1 MLHGLVLVGQSDPQ
15 AAGLGGLVDL
25 LRFLKFLKL
34 LPVLIHHPVARLLM
48 LICLSLV
55 FAFVCAGI
63 AARKGRSKLGWGILG
78 LLFSIVT
85 LIVLLS
91 IPSKRP
97 PERES
102 PPGDVQ
108 KKVQEK
114 RPTTSG
120 APEAEAH
127 EKCTKVRCSHC
138 QHVQTVPVSQ
148 QTFSCEQCKTH
159 LKRRAA
165 PANSS

>member
-15 AAGLGGLVDL
+15 AAGLGGLIDL
-25 LRFLKFLKL
+25 LQFLKFLKF

-55 FAFVCAGI
+55 FAFVCPGI

-108 KKVQEK
+108 KKVQ
-114 RPTTSG
+114 
-120 APEAEAH
+120 
-127 EKCTKVRCSHC
+127 
-138 QHVQTVPVSQ
+138 
-148 QTFSCEQCKTH
+148 
-159 LKRRAA
+159 
-165 PANSS
+165 